1 MVAEVFASLGAIKTA
16 FDLAKGLKDIDDAA
30 RRNAAVIEL
39 QEKILAA
46 QQEQMALVERIS
58 ELEREVRGFETW
70 EAQKKRYQ
78 LTDYGGGTFAYALKP
93 EEAQGEP
100 EHRIC
105 AHCYESGHKAL
116 LQFSH
121 NSGEGQDYFDCL
133 RCKSRQVF
141 GLYRARSL

>member
-1 MVAEVFASLGAIKTA
+1 MVGEVLAGLSAIKTA
-16 FDLAKGLKDIDDAA
+16 FDIAKGLKDIDDAA

-39 QEKILAA
+39 QEKILIA
-46 QQEQMALVERIS
+46 QQAQMALVERIG
-58 ELEREVRGFETW
+58 ELEKQVERFETW
-70 EAQKKRYQ
+70 KAEKNRYK

-105 AHCYESGHKAL
+105 AHCYESGHRAL

-121 NSGEGQDYFDCL
+121 KSGGQDYFDCL
-133 RCKSRQVF
+133 SCKTQQAF
-141 GLYRARSL
+141 GLYRPTSR